1 MLSGGC
7 QRALTSGCAGPP
19 WASGMAPLGLSAH
32 PPDALRVLPAHSA
45 VSTHPVGARRAPAP
59 GPWPARDSAGM
70 WPRAVTASPRPATVV
85 QAQGSEGM
93 ALSPQKRF
101 LERSL
106 PGVAAPQLGFSL
118 PPQVFVVALVG
129 IARAVVSMTVST
141 SDAATVADK
150 VGLGLWVGALG
161 ARRGRWARG

>member
-1 MLSGGC
+1 
-7 QRALTSGCAGPP
+7 
-19 WASGMAPLGLSAH
+19 
-32 PPDALRVLPAHSA
+32 
-45 VSTHPVGARRAPAP
+45 
-59 GPWPARDSAGM
+59 
-70 WPRAVTASPRPATVV
+70 
-85 QAQGSEGM
+85 M

-101 LERSL
+101 LQRSS
-106 PGVAAPQLGFSL
+106 PGATAPQLGFSL

-150 VGLGLWVGALG
+150 VGLGPWEGALG